1 MTRARPLALLLAL
14 LAGLAGT
21 GAARGVDGER
31 AARAVTLDTFEPAL
45 LAQEIFRATNE
56 ARAQH
61 GLAALKPD
69 VRLAA
74 AADGQA
80 AMEAMRLHSGH
91 DNPLENMGTPGA
103 RVHAAG
109 LPDGAVAENAATV
122 PAKNRE
128 TGGAYSYRELARL
141 LVDAWLESPG
151 HRANL
156 LNPKLHYLGCG
167 ARVAVVLRG
176 QPLVYAIQ
184 DFYAPGP
191 PAPEP
196 PPTTMRPGATSITR

>member
-14 LAGLAGT
+14 FAGLAGAGT
-21 GAARGVDGER
+21 AHGAEGE
-31 AARAVTLDTFEPAL
+31 AAFRTVTLDTFEPAL

-56 ARAQH
+56 ARVQH
-61 GLAALKPD
+61 GVAAVKPD
-69 VRLAA
+69 ARLAA

-80 AMEAMRLHSGH
+80 AMEAMRIHSGH
-91 DNPLENMGTPGA
+91 DNPLENMGTPTA

-109 LPDGAVAENAATV
+109 LPDGAVAENAATM
-122 PAKNRE
+122 PARNRE
-128 TGGAYSYRELARL
+128 TGGDYSYRALARL
-141 LVDAWLESPG
+141 LVDAWLDSPG

-167 ARVAVVLRG
+167 TRLAVVLRG

-184 DFYAPGP
+184 DFYTPAPP
-191 PAPEP
+191 TPEP
-196 PPTTMRPGATSITR
+196 PATTMRPGATSLTR

>member
-1 MTRARPLALLLAL
+1 MTCARPLALLLVL
-14 LAGLAGT
+14 LAGLAGA
-21 GAARGVDGER
+21 GAARGAEGE
-31 AARAVTLDTFEPAL
+31 AAWRTVTLDTFEPAL

-61 GLAALKPD
+61 GVAALKPD
-69 VRLAA
+69 ARLAA

-80 AMEAMRLHSGH
+80 AMEEIRIHSGH
-91 DNPLENMGTPGA
+91 DNPLENMGTPAA

-109 LPDGAVAENAATV
+109 LPEGTVAENAATV

-128 TGGAYSYRELARL
+128 AGGDYSYRELARL
-141 LVDAWLESPG
+141 LVDAWLDSPG

-167 ARVAVVLRG
+167 TRIAVVLRG

-184 DFYAPGP
+184 DFYTPAP
-191 PAPEP
+191 PASEP
-196 PPTTMRPGATSITR
+196 PPTTMRPGATSLTR